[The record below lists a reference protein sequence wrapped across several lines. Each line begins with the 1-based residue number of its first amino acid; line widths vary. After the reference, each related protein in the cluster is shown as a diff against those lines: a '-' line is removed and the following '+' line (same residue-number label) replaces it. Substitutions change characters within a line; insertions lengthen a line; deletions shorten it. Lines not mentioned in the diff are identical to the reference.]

1 MFKFFESITGI
12 VQIAVDFIVSMFQM
26 VVFLFDQIPKA
37 LAYVGVVTALLPAF
51 LKTFVLLFVGI
62 IVVLQI
68 MNRGS

>member
-12 VQIAVDFIVSMFQM
+12 VQIVVDFIVSMFQM
-26 VVFLFDQIPKA
+26 VVFLFEQIPKA

-68 MNRGS
+68 MNKGS

>member
-68 MNRGS
+68 MNKGS

>member
-12 VQIAVDFIVSMFQM
+12 VQIAVGFIVSMFQM
-26 VVFLFDQIPKA
+26 VVFLFEQIPKA

-68 MNRGS
+68 MNKGS

>member
-26 VVFLFDQIPKA
+26 VVFLFEQIPKA
-37 LAYVGVVTALLPAF
+37 LAYVGVVTVLLPAF
-51 LKTFVLLFVGI
+51 LKIFVLLFVGI

-68 MNRGS
+68 MNKGS

>member
-26 VVFLFDQIPKA
+26 VVFFFEQIPKA
-37 LAYVGVVTALLPAF
+37 LAYVGVVTVFLPAF

>member
-26 VVFLFDQIPKA
+26 VVFLFEQIPKA
-37 LAYVGVVTALLPAF
+37 LAYVGVVTVLLPAF

-68 MNRGS
+68 MNKGS

>member
-26 VVFLFDQIPKA
+26 VVFLFEQIPKA

>member
-26 VVFLFDQIPKA
+26 VVFLFEQIPKA

-51 LKTFVLLFVGI
+51 LKTFILLFVGI

-68 MNRGS
+68 MNKGS

>member
-26 VVFLFDQIPKA
+26 VVFLFEQIPKA

-68 MNRGS
+68 MNKGS

>member
-1 MFKFFESITGI
+1 
-12 VQIAVDFIVSMFQM
+12 M
-26 VVFLFDQIPKA
+26 VVFLFEQIPKA

-68 MNRGS
+68 MNKGS